1 MNRASQTLIES
12 YYAAFNA
19 GDMDALLNLL
29 SEEVVHDIN
38 QGPREIGKQAFRVFL
53 ERMNRCY
60 KEQVVDLVV
69 LTSEDGTRAAAEF
82 VVLGEYLCSDEGLPP
97 PMGNATGCLP
107 GPSSR
112 SVTARWPGLPTTTTF
127 RTGSPRS
134 EADRAMT
141 DAIAIRRFT
150 GRDPELRAHVPDL
163 ARLRI
168 EVFRDFPTSTTERRS
183 TRRNTSRPIPTAPTA
198 WWSWS

>member
-97 PMGNATGCLP
+97 AHGQRYRLP
-107 GPSSR
+107 AGAFFEIR
-112 SVTARWPGLPTTTTF
+112 DGKVARVTNYYNLQDW
-127 RTGSPRS
+127 
-134 EADRAMT
+134 
-141 DAIAIRRFT
+141 IAQV
-150 GRDPELRAHVPDL
+150 GG
-163 ARLRI
+163 
-168 EVFRDFPTSTTERRS
+168 
-183 TRRNTSRPIPTAPTA
+183 
-198 WWSWS
+198 